1 MARKL
6 LDVSRIHAL
15 GWKARIPMEEGV
27 ASTYE
32 WYCAHAAASVAG

>member
-1 MARKL
+1 L

-15 GWKARIPMEEGV
+15 GWQARIPLEQGI

-32 WYCAHAAASVAG
+32 WYVAHTAEAVSTRR